1 MYRSWGVRE
10 KLRLFME
17 SQQWGSRRQAT
28 QKMARIAIWKGRAAL
43 ITLHSQPTEFLLGS
57 GSSSSGSSSMKLC
70 GPELEFFL
78 DLEHKE
84 VKKVRFGVINMNNA
98 IPSISP
104 SQVKEQARNLGSM
117 GATII
122 HSSTPPI
129 SIIHY
134 KTQELQ

>member
-1 MYRSWGVRE
+1 
-10 KLRLFME
+10 
-17 SQQWGSRRQAT
+17 
-28 QKMARIAIWKGRAAL
+28 
-43 ITLHSQPTEFLLGS
+43 
-57 GSSSSGSSSMKLC
+57 MKLC

-98 IPSISP
+98 IPIILP
-104 SQVKEQARNLGSM
+104 SQVQELASTLAHLGSM

-122 HSSTPPI
+122 HFSTPPI

>member
-1 MYRSWGVRE
+1 
-10 KLRLFME
+10 
-17 SQQWGSRRQAT
+17 
-28 QKMARIAIWKGRAAL
+28 
-43 ITLHSQPTEFLLGS
+43 
-57 GSSSSGSSSMKLC
+57 MKLC

-78 DLEHKE
+78 DLEQKE

>member
-1 MYRSWGVRE
+1 
-10 KLRLFME
+10 
-17 SQQWGSRRQAT
+17 
-28 QKMARIAIWKGRAAL
+28 
-43 ITLHSQPTEFLLGS
+43 
-57 GSSSSGSSSMKLC
+57 MKLC

-84 VKKVRFGVINMNNA
+84 VKKVSFGVINMNA

-104 SQVKEQARNLGSM
+104 SQVQEQASNLGSM

-122 HSSTPPI
+122 HFWTPPI